1 MTIRPEMEKHN
12 IATHCLHWKKIGH
25 EYSLT
30 SYFPT
35 SLQYAYSPD
44 PIKPR
49 SCPITFNCKQNTLEH
64 RILSEEQKG
73 KKNKG
78 I

>member
-1 MTIRPEMEKHN
+1 MEKHN

-25 EYSLT
+25 ETASQV

-35 SLQYAYSPD
+35 ILQYAYSPD
-44 PIKPR
+44 PRKPR
-49 SCPITFNCKQNTLEH
+49 SCPTTFNCKQNTSEQ

-73 KKNKG
+73 EEEKKKEM
-78 I
+78 